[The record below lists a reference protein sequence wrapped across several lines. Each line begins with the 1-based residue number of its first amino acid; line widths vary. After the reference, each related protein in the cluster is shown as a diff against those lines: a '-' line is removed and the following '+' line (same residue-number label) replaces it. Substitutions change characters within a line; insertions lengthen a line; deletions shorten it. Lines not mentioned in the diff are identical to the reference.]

1 MVVLIRQDLA
11 QNQRNFAN
19 RFNYSSLVPLKDFSS
34 EVWISRFVQ
43 VVAVYTLRLGSNFNV
58 YIQWIRR
65 MRNIST
71 FIHEFGMAR
80 FVNTQ

>member
-1 MVVLIRQDLA
+1 MVVLFCQDFA
-11 QNQRNFAN
+11 QNHRKVAN
-19 RFNYSSLVPLKDFSS
+19 CLNYSSLVPLKDFSS

-43 VVAVYTLRLGSNFNV
+43 VVGVCTLRLGSNFNV

-65 MRNIST
+65 MMNIST

-80 FVNTQ
+80 LVNTQ